1 MLFNDDVILCVVHP
15 TEPVELRCRR
25 CNKLI
30 CLLRD
35 GSAPEQNAADIVA
48 KVLEQVFPE
57 VRENLPEVREYQ
69 PEVRENQPE
78 VREYQP
84 EVRENQPEVRE
95 NQPEDRY
102 NQSEVKA
109 ELRARAGTSLTGA
122 AAATHKKSRVSKKQS
137 KRRRRKLQR
146 KFDRVVAVLNAD
158 FAELSEE
165 ISRLRATSLTSLSDG
180 DVTDQAVLEPQC
192 HIVNNCNASN
202 IRQGMAA
209 LVEHARLVN
218 ALVKSR
224 DADNQIKDSTEG
236 TTVAVPEVKK
246 PEVMNV
252 DSPSG
257 SLEGVVISI
266 PEALDAESRPHSTTS
281 MTSLTDD
288 SN

>member
-1 MLFNDDVILCVVHP
+1 MSAEKPIITPINDDVILCVVHP

-35 GSAPEQNAADIVA
+35 GSAPEKNAADIVA

-57 VRENLPEVREYQ
+57 VRENQ

-78 VREYQP
+78 IK
-84 EVRENQPEVRE
+84 ENQPEVRE
-95 NQPEDRY
+95 NQPEDRD
-102 NQSEVKA
+102 NQPEVNA

-146 KFDRVVAVLNAD
+146 KFDRVIAVLNAD

-180 DVTDQAVLEPQC
+180 GVTDQAVLEPQC

-266 PEALDAESRPHSTTS
+266 PEAVDAESRPHSTTS
-281 MTSLTDD
+281 MTSLTND
-288 SN
+288 SK